1 MNALPILI
9 YWLLAIWGLFSS
21 RPVLLYLMVLSLPF
35 GSFSVVPTEIAAGL
49 TLLPAT
55 MTGMLICVRQFLL
68 HRSGPPFLLGS
79 VLSPARGQLLFL
91 YWVVAVV
98 VTLFAPRIFAG
109 QITIVPMRGA
119 DIGVLHPSPQ
129 NISQLAYL
137 TISVFLTFALC
148 HLLRQR
154 GGLESLARAWVWGAG
169 VTVLTG
175 LLDLIS
181 QYVPIAPLLAP
192 FRTATYALLTD
203 DVLDGAK
210 RIVGLTPEASVYGS
224 LCLGFLTF
232 LWFMRHAVP
241 KGPWRRATLTLC
253 PLLLLFAI
261 LSTSS
266 AAYLGI
272 AVLAGLAGVDWMR
285 RAGHL
290 EGPGR
295 ARSGIGLE
303 LLAVVGAI
311 AALAAVLI
319 AAPHLLDPVMARIDL
334 LIFDKVDSSSFE
346 ERNFWTRTSLDA
358 GLASYLLGVGVG
370 STRASNAVVSVFAST
385 GLLGALLYYG
395 FVLQSI
401 IRPIG
406 AAASPFARGMARA
419 ARWSIGPTFV
429 VGLLIG
435 TSPDFGVT
443 GAIRWAIILAVCAAS
458 FSAAAPDPARGRH
471 SLYPVP
477 PRSPRLQS
485 RGSG

>member
-1 MNALPILI
+1 MTAVPILI

-35 GSFSVVPTEIAAGL
+35 GSFSVVPTGIAAGL

-55 MTGMLICVRQFLL
+55 MTGMLICLRQFLL
-68 HRSGPPFLLGS
+68 RRSGPPFLFGS
-79 VLSPARGQLLFL
+79 VLSMRRGQLLFL
-91 YWVVAVV
+91 YWLVAVV

-119 DIGVLHPSPQ
+119 DIGVLYPSPQ

-154 GGLESLARAWVWGAG
+154 GGLESLARAWIWGAG
-169 VTVLTG
+169 VTILTG
-175 LLDLIS
+175 FLDLIS

-210 RIVGLTPEASVYGS
+210 RVVGLTPEASVYGS

-241 KGPWRRATLTLC
+241 AGPWRRATLALC

-272 AVLAGLAGVDWMR
+272 AVLAGLAGVDWLR

-290 EGPGR
+290 DDLRR
-295 ARSGIGLE
+295 ARSGIRVE

-311 AALAAVLI
+311 ATLAGVLI
-319 AAPHLLDPVMARIDL
+319 AAPQLLDPVLARIDL

-346 ERNFWTRTSLDA
+346 ERNFWTRTSLEA
-358 GLASYLLGVGVG
+358 GFASHLLGVGVG

-401 IRPIG
+401 FRPIG
-406 AAASPFARGMARA
+406 AGVSPFARGMARA

-458 FSAAAPDPARGRH
+458 YAAPSGPGPNRHPA
-471 SLYPVP
+471 YPVP
-477 PRSPRLQS
+477 PPGGGRGQS
-485 RGSG
+485 QAFR

>member
-1 MNALPILI
+1 MSVLPILI
-9 YWLLAIWGLFSS
+9 YWLLAIWGLFSP

-35 GSFSVVPTEIAAGL
+35 GSFSVVPTEVAAGL

-55 MTGMLICVRQFLL
+55 MTGMLICLRQFLL
-68 HRSGPPFLLGS
+68 HRSGLPFLAGS
-79 VLSPARGQLLFL
+79 VLSARRGQLLFL
-91 YWVVAVV
+91 FWLVAVL
-98 VTLFAPRIFAG
+98 VTLFAPRIFSG

-148 HLLRQR
+148 HALRR
-154 GGLESLARAWVWGAG
+154 PGALESLARAWIWAAG

-175 LLDLIS
+175 FLDLIS
-181 QYVPIAPLLAP
+181 QYLPIAPLLAP

-232 LWFMRHAVP
+232 LWFMRHAIP
-241 KGPWRRATLTLC
+241 EGRWRRAALALC
-253 PLLLLFAI
+253 PMLLLFAI

-272 AVLAGLAGVDWMR
+272 AVLAGLAGADWLW

-290 EGPGR
+290 GRLGHARRGVGP
-295 ARSGIGLE
+295 E
-303 LLAVVGAI
+303 LLAVVAAI
-311 AALAAVLI
+311 AALAGVLI
-319 AAPHLLDPVMARIDL
+319 AAPRLLDPVIARIDL

-346 ERNFWTRTSLDA
+346 ERNFWTRISLEA
-358 GLASYLLGVGVG
+358 GLASHLLGVGVG
-370 STRASNAVVSVFAST
+370 STRASNAAVSVFAST

-395 FVLQSI
+395 FVLQSLL
-401 IRPIG
+401 RPIG
-406 AAASPFARGMARA
+406 AGVSSFARGMAQA

-429 VGLLIG
+429 MGLLIG

-458 FSAAAPDPARGRH
+458 CATAPPDPGRDRRPA
-471 SLYPVP
+471 YPVP
-477 PRSPRLQS
+477 PRAGRHLQH
-485 RGSG
+485 R